1 MCVSRHDVRHMRFFN
16 VILFKRK
23 STCSDNLLWRFP
35 SKRVLC
41 QCVFA
46 SCFMKTLQSIVPSFL
61 PRSTCT
67 NPFAKPRFHYQP
79 IQFFPSK
86 NGGMSP
92 RKNAQECGILPV
104 PTYLAAD
111 HTSRCWHTTCFA
123 EAWSSLTNIAMT
135 TPKFCQMMLQATF
148 PFRPGACLTLAKV
161 ACSGSNSKPAF
172 SSKNLY
178 KYLSL
183 LVNL

>member
-35 SKRVLC
+35 SKRILC

-86 NGGMSP
+86 KRRNVSTKKRTRMWNSSRSYIFSGWSHKPLLAHHMLRRSMTQPYKHCHDNPQVLPNDVASYVSISPRGMSHFGQGGLQ
-92 RKNAQECGILPV
+92 RFKFQAGILI
-104 PTYLAAD
+104 
-111 HTSRCWHTTCFA
+111 
-123 EAWSSLTNIAMT
+123 E
-135 TPKFCQMMLQATF
+135 
-148 PFRPGACLTLAKV
+148 
-161 ACSGSNSKPAF
+161 KP
-172 SSKNLY
+172 L
-178 KYLSL
+178 
-183 LVNL
+183 